1 MAEPDEYFKSAT
13 LKLFFNSKDDCSVD
27 EAGAVK
33 FGGTKAD
40 ANTHGT
46 WVQQVQKDLIAI
58 GYLPEK
64 DNKGVEMADGYY
76 GRSTARAILRFQR
89 HAARVYRMDK
99 AKAIQDV
106 PAAEVFAGKETGI
119 CDPDTAKE
127 IRKWIDK
134 SWVNPVGRF
143 ALEEIK
149 GEKGAQMRPDAAA
162 AWEKIMADVETK
174 GGSLKGP
181 YGNTF
186 RRLADGGGAKG
197 SSKWSVH
204 HSGRAVDINQ
214 AKKFVVKDPDAA
226 SGKMFWRVFQKTDK
240 QDGTQG
246 AKIAKGAHKVF
257 NHRGNSESDIPEAF
271 YLELTAE
278 IQAGG
283 EFKRISAQSDWEN
296 RKPWEDA
303 QANLKKVEADP
314 AATAEDKQKA
324 QKAEATAYQ
333 TLYNKQEWWHFQFS
347 VDMQPTFID
356 ELELIGFS
364 EPEVRKV
371 KDKDGALKWPD
382 DADLDHRPG

>member
-1 MAEPDEYFKSAT
+1 MAEPDEYHKSTT
-13 LKLFFNSKDDCSVD
+13 LKLFFNSKDECSVD

-33 FGGTKAD
+33 FGGKKED

-76 GRSTARAILRFQR
+76 GRSTARAISRFQR

-106 PAAEVFAGKETGI
+106 AAADVFAGKETGI

-127 IRKWIDK
+127 IRKWVDK
-134 SWVNPVGRF
+134 TWLNPVGRF
-143 ALEEIK
+143 ALVDIK
-149 GEKGAQMRPDAAA
+149 DEKGAKMRPDAAA
-162 AWEKIMADVETK
+162 AWEKIVAAVGAK

-186 RRLADGGGAKG
+186 RGLADGGGAKG

-214 AKKFVVKDPDAA
+214 AKKFIVKDPDAA
-226 SGKMFWRVFQKTDK
+226 SGKMFWRIFQKTEK

-246 AKIAKGAHKVF
+246 AKIAKGTHKVF
-257 NHRGNSESDIPEAF
+257 DHRSNTESGIPEAF

-278 IQAGG
+278 IQDGG
-283 EFKRISAQSDWEN
+283 EFKRISAQSSWED

-314 AATAEDKQKA
+314 AASAEDKQKA
-324 QKAEATAYQ
+324 KSAEVQAYQ
-333 TLYNKQEWWHFQFS
+333 TLYNKQEWWHFQYS

-371 KDKDGALKWPD
+371 KDKSGALKWPD
-382 DADLDHRPG
+382 DADLDHSPG

>member
-1 MAEPDEYFKSAT
+1 MAEPDEYFKSTT

-27 EAGAVK
+27 EVGAVK
-33 FGGTKAD
+33 FGGAKAD

-46 WVQQVQKDLIAI
+46 WVQQDLITI

-64 DNKGVEMADGYY
+64 DNKGVEMADGHY
-76 GRSTARAILRFQR
+76 GRSSARAILRFQR

-106 PAAEVFAGKETGI
+106 PAGEVFAGKETGI

-143 ALEEIK
+143 ALVEIK
-149 GEKGAQMRPDAAA
+149 GE
-162 AWEKIMADVETK
+162 
-174 GGSLKGP
+174 
-181 YGNTF
+181 
-186 RRLADGGGAKG
+186 
-197 SSKWSVH
+197 
-204 HSGRAVDINQ
+204 
-214 AKKFVVKDPDAA
+214 
-226 SGKMFWRVFQKTDK
+226 
-240 QDGTQG
+240 
-246 AKIAKGAHKVF
+246 KGAHKVF

-283 EFKRISAQSDWEN
+283 DFKRIAAQSDWEN

-371 KDKDGALKWPD
+371 KDKNGVLKWPD
-382 DADLDHRPG
+382 DADLDHSPG